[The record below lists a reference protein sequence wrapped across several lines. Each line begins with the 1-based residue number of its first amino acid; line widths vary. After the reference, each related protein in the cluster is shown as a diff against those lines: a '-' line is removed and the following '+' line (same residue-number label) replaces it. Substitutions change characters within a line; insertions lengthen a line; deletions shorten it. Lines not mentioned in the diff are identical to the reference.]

1 MRLYQRLWNRR
12 PIVIVDARRRQAR
25 RLRRD
30 VARAARTYA
39 RALGVEL
46 PQGLLIVVQRVVY
59 EGRQLNGLLQAF
71 EGSNGHRRYVLHLA
85 LSVNGRSVNEDELLA
100 ALRHELARA
109 LEDVIGKP
117 VVNVP
122 LDLEVPRA
130 RTGAPVVALH
140 PDSEDRRD
148 GQQRRAVPFQRIEND
163 DEASS
168 QRGGEA
174 S

>member
-1 MRLYQRLWNRR
+1 MYHRLWRRR
-12 PIVIVDARRRQAR
+12 PTVIVDARRRHAR
-25 RLRRD
+25 QLRRN
-30 VARAARTYA
+30 VASAARTYA

-46 PQGLLIVVQRVVY
+46 PPGMLIVVQRVVY

-71 EGSNGHRRYVLHLA
+71 EGSNGHRRYLLHLA
-85 LSVNGRSVNEDELLA
+85 LTVNGRAVNEDELLA

-140 PDSEDRRD
+140 PEGEDRRD
-148 GQQRRAVPFQRIEND
+148 GQHRRAVPFQRIEND